1 MFCQVAFVVAAFSK
15 VLFES
20 SSTRKV
26 AIVSV
31 AFVSGFAFDNSNA
44 NAESPF
50 WVSPPKLSMTTQSPS
65 RIKFDVPSILNCR
78 EVTTEEFANTHS
90 LEKLLEVRL
99 RVSSLVENGSDQ
111 QIQELFFLAYS
122 PEKSFRIVDF
132 TPTTS
137 VLTEHAGPIETSQNR
152 ENANNAGLNFQPTI
166 ELAGKAS
173 INANISDKNGESR
186 RTSMLP
192 PMKQVVASGTQNRES
207 AAYFKFRP
215 NSQSTLE
222 GSQEITLIIQVPINW
237 RADIMHIHC
246 RGITLKSKETERSLL
261 SRNDFV
267 VPLHVENDAAAKLNC
282 DEYLRA
288 ESNFRRIGSKEKT
301 ASSSTSANKK
311 DLVSKIG
318 KFLKTTVSK
327 PKRESTLP
335 KNWMGNVVFA
345 KSYKTYEAK
354 LSTGTQN
361 AVQQLARTRKA
372 IVEMSK

>member
-1 MFCQVAFVVAAFSK
+1 MYRQAAFVFVAFT
-15 VLFES
+15 LPN
-20 SSTRKV
+20 
-26 AIVSV
+26 
-31 AFVSGFAFDNSNA
+31 FVFLNSEA
-44 NAESPF
+44 TAESPA
-50 WVSPPKLSMTTQSPS
+50 WASRSIHSPS

-122 PEKSFRIVDF
+122 PEKSFRVVDF

-137 VLTEHAGPIETSQNR
+137 VLTEYAGPIETSQNR
-152 ENANNAGLNFQPTI
+152 ENANNAGLNFQPTL

-173 INANISDKNGESR
+173 INASISDKHGDSR
-186 RTSMLP
+186 RTTMLP

-207 AAYFKFRP
+207 AAYFKFKP

-222 GSQEITLIIQVPINW
+222 GTQEITLIIQVPIAW

-246 RGITLKSKETERSLL
+246 RGLTAKSTGTDRSLL

-267 VPLHVENDAAAKLNC
+267 VPIYVENDAAAKLKC
-282 DEYLRA
+282 DEYLLA
-288 ESNFRRIGSKEKT
+288 ESNFRQIGSRERT
-301 ASSSTSANKK
+301 SSIPNDSKKK

-327 PKRESTLP
+327 PESDSAVP
-335 KNWMGNVVFA
+335 KSWMGNVIFA
-345 KSYKTYEAK
+345 KAYKTYEAK
-354 LSTGTQN
+354 LSSESRS
-361 AVQQLARTRKA
+361 AVQRLARTRNS
-372 IVEMSK
+372 IIGMSR

>member
-1 MFCQVAFVVAAFSK
+1 MFRQATFVFVAFILPSP
-15 VLFES
+15 
-20 SSTRKV
+20 
-26 AIVSV
+26 
-31 AFVSGFAFDNSNA
+31 AFVDVQV
-44 NAESPF
+44 NAEGPLYGSPANIAK
-50 WVSPPKLSMTTQSPS
+50 PNRLPS
-65 RIKFDVPSILNCR
+65 RIKFDAPSILNCR

-173 INANISDKNGESR
+173 INASLSDKHGESR
-186 RTSMLP
+186 RTTMLP
-192 PMKQVVASGTQNRES
+192 PMKQVVASGTQSRES

-222 GSQEITLIIQVPINW
+222 GTQEITLIIQVPIAW
-237 RADIMHIHC
+237 RADVMHVHC
-246 RGITLKSKETERSLL
+246 RGTTAKASGTERSRL

-267 VPLHVENDAAAKLNC
+267 IPIYVENDAAAKLHC
-282 DEYLRA
+282 DDYLRA
-288 ESNFRRIGSKEKT
+288 ESEFRRIGAREETSSAAKT
-301 ASSSTSANKK
+301 SNPQNF
-311 DLVSKIG
+311 VSKIG
-318 KFLKTTVSK
+318 KFIKTTVSK
-327 PKRESTLP
+327 PESKPALP
-335 KNWMGNVVFA
+335 KNWMGNVIFA
-345 KSYKTYEAK
+345 KAYRVYEAK
-354 LSTGTQN
+354 LSPEARK
-361 AVQQLARTRKA
+361 AVQQLALKRDALTGLNH
-372 IVEMSK
+372 